1 MHVLAAAALI
11 GLALPLLLVSA
22 YFTTLLVPWLARLR
36 TLLGRLFGSC
46 GIETSSCAAVS
57 RTAQARL
64 LGGIPNAVLGL
75 LWALAL
81 LALAVAWLATGGV
94 RVPAA
99 FLAAALLGL
108 LASAWLAYHLVF
120 VLRRPCPL

>member
-1 MHVLAAAALI
+1 MHVLAAAALV

-22 YFTTLLVPWLARLR
+22 YFTTLLVPSLARLR
-36 TLLGRLFGSC
+36 AGLGRLFGSC
-46 GIETSSCAAVS
+46 GIETSSCATVS

-64 LGGIPNAVLGL
+64 LGGVPNAVLGL

-81 LALAVAWLATGGV
+81 LALAVTWLATGGV
-94 RVPAA
+94 RVPTA
-99 FLAAALLGL
+99 FLAAALAGL

>member
-1 MHVLAAAALI
+1 MRALAAVALV

-22 YFTTLLVPWLARLR
+22 YFTALCMPSLSWLS
-36 TLLGRLFGSC
+36 TGLGRLFGSC
-46 GIETSSCAAVS
+46 GIETSSCATVS

-64 LGGIPNAVLGL
+64 LGGMPNAVLGL

-81 LALAVAWLATGGV
+81 LTLAVVWLATGGV
-94 RVPAA
+94 RVPTA
-99 FLAAALLGL
+99 FLAAALAGL